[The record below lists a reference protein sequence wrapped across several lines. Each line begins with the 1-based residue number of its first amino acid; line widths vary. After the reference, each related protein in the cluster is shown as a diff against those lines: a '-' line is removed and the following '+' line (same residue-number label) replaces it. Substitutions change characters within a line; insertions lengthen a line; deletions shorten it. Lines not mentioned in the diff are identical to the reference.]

1 MIGQVYV
8 CIDIPPFDKVSNTG
22 IIGKLTKGKS
32 YKIEALRLHSQ
43 AFHIEGFKDDDGFY
57 RVYTTYAPYLMVL
70 DQYRMIKLDE
80 LLT

>member
-1 MIGQVYV
+1 MIGKVFV
-8 CIDIPPFDKVSNTG
+8 CVEIPPFDKVSNTG

-32 YKIEALRLHSQ
+32 YKIEALSQ

-80 LLT
+80 LLYEK